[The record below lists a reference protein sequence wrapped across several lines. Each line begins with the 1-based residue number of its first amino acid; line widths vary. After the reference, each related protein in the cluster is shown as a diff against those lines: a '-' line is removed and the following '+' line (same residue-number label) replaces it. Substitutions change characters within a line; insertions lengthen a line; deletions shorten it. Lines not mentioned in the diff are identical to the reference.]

1 MARKIYLR
9 FVFMIILVAL
19 LATSCG
25 AMAYYA
31 LFEKQ
36 VHEDLQVT
44 AQILRDTGVFQNAD
58 IAVFEANPKLKE
70 EKLRVTLVDTDGKV
84 LFDNTTPASSMNNH
98 LDRPEI
104 AEAMKNSWGEEIR
117 KSDTINRVD
126 YYYAIVLDDG
136 RILRIS
142 KEVDSLWTVI
152 ILAIPYC
159 MSIIIIVSIIGTIL
173 SKLLTQSLVAPI
185 IKVAENLDDDV
196 EAPYPELYP
205 FVSEIRKQH
214 DKVLESAKRMQ
225 DFSTNAS
232 HELKTPLTAISG
244 YAQLILTN
252 EIEPERLQHFA
263 GEIEKNANRLLK
275 LIDDIIAL
283 SNLDAHELQDKF
295 EKVDL
300 YELAKEEIEVLKINA
315 NAKDILIELEGEPTY
330 FLGRKDLLVELIDNL
345 VENSIRYNN
354 PGGHVWVKV
363 QEANGRK
370 ILSVEDDGIGIPS
383 QDFERV
389 FERFYRVDKSRS
401 KASGGTGLG
410 LSIVKHIVELHDGTI
425 QLESE
430 LDKGT
435 TITIVF

>member
-58 IAVFEANPKLKE
+58 IAAFEANPKLKE

-117 KSDTINRVD
+117 KSDTIDRVD

-142 KEVDSLWTVI
+142 KEVDSLWNVI
-152 ILAIPYC
+152 ISAIPYC

-214 DKVLESAKRMQ
+214 DKVLNPPREFRTFQ
-225 DFSTNAS
+225 P
-232 HELKTPLTAISG
+232 TPAMS
-244 YAQLILTN
+244 
-252 EIEPERLQHFA
+252 
-263 GEIEKNANRLLK
+263 
-275 LIDDIIAL
+275 
-283 SNLDAHELQDKF
+283 
-295 EKVDL
+295 
-300 YELAKEEIEVLKINA
+300 
-315 NAKDILIELEGEPTY
+315 
-330 FLGRKDLLVELIDNL
+330 
-345 VENSIRYNN
+345 
-354 PGGHVWVKV
+354 
-363 QEANGRK
+363 
-370 ILSVEDDGIGIPS
+370 
-383 QDFERV
+383 
-389 FERFYRVDKSRS
+389 
-401 KASGGTGLG
+401 
-410 LSIVKHIVELHDGTI
+410 
-425 QLESE
+425 
-430 LDKGT
+430 
-435 TITIVF
+435 